1 MILLDANI
9 LIYAHVESF
18 TQHVAVKDWLD
29 QQING
34 STRVA
39 MPLAS
44 LLMFLRIVTNAHIF
58 ERPEQISEARKQVHT
73 VLGNSKMAGRV
84 ISAVETRSA
93 AKQSTQLRRLLIQAL
108 RAVFADYNYKLS

>member
-29 QQING
+29 QQMNG

-39 MPLAS
+39 MGKPLDILAFRHQPS
-44 LLMFLRIVTNAHIF
+44 HLRT
-58 ERPEQISEARKQVHT
+58 
-73 VLGNSKMAGRV
+73 
-84 ISAVETRSA
+84 TR
-93 AKQSTQLRRLLIQAL
+93 
-108 RAVFADYNYKLS
+108 ADL